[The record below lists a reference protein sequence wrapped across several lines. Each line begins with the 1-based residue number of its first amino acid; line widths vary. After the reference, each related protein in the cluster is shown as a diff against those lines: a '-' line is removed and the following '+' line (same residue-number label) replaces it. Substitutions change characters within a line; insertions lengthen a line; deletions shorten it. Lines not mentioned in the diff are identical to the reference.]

1 MTGFTKRG
9 KSKEIG
15 SRSSFFS
22 QFPGLVARTK
32 NLREREESSSSF
44 QTDRKCKRSQV
55 FILLTHLQATIT
67 LAQWGLDGT
76 YISIRL
82 QMDIST
88 AGGISTKKDEWYGSL
103 AELSGTRKNCIFHY
117 SKYIRLYSF
126 HLVLFSRFV
135 LVTVSFF
142 SVLLDKHGKRN
153 SNRGDSDET
162 ITAGVLAG
170 PVGVCLPFLAFLVRL
185 DAGKTSRRRRTEQ
198 PLLELR
204 LLPLPPASPA
214 SPALSCPSKPLPLL
228 FQPLP
233 LLAKLGFDKARRS
246 GWTTRCFGIFGDR
259 TLPNS
264 NTQNNRIFIFSLYND
279 PTQLQSRK

>member
-103 AELSGTRKNCIFHY
+103 AELSGTRKNCIFYY
-117 SKYIRLYSF
+117 SKYI
-126 HLVLFSRFV
+126 
-135 LVTVSFF
+135 
-142 SVLLDKHGKRN
+142 
-153 SNRGDSDET
+153 
-162 ITAGVLAG
+162 
-170 PVGVCLPFLAFLVRL
+170 
-185 DAGKTSRRRRTEQ
+185 
-198 PLLELR
+198 
-204 LLPLPPASPA
+204 
-214 SPALSCPSKPLPLL
+214 
-228 FQPLP
+228 
-233 LLAKLGFDKARRS
+233 
-246 GWTTRCFGIFGDR
+246 
-259 TLPNS
+259 
-264 NTQNNRIFIFSLYND
+264 
-279 PTQLQSRK
+279 